1 MNVPLFDLRRVIH
14 PYASSLN
21 EAFESSLEA
30 CHFING
36 PAVKQFE
43 ADLDGYLGAGKSIG
57 VSSGTD
63 ALLAIFM
70 SLGLEPGDEVLVSS
84 FTFVASATSIMRAG
98 LKPVLVDVAPD
109 SFHPGIDEYTA
120 ALTSKTKAML
130 LVHLFGIPNDM
141 TQMVEFCKDNDIVL
155 IEDCAQSLG
164 SEWAGKKIGTFGHA
178 SAFSFFPAKN
188 LGCLGDGGAVSTSS
202 DELLKT
208 VKTVRSHGAPVKYN
222 TEIIGG
228 NFRLDTIQAS
238 FLSILLRALPG
249 WIEARRQN
257 ASFYLKNIQEGDDLR
272 LPSNVDGHSW
282 NQFTLRTPR
291 RDALKQYLDKNGIG
305 NAVYYPIP
313 LHRQP
318 LFANNSY
325 SLPNVERLCSE
336 VLSIPIYPGLTV
348 DERQSV
354 VDKINLFTEK
364 K

>member
-1 MNVPLFDLRRVIH
+1 MVPLFDLRRVIH
-14 PYASSLN
+14 PHTFSLK
-21 EAFESSLEA
+21 EAFEASLGT

-36 PAVKQFE
+36 AATKQFE
-43 ADLDGYLGAGKSIG
+43 ADLDGYLGAGNSLG

-70 SLGLEPGDEVLVSS
+70 SLGLQPGDEVLVSS

-109 SFHPGIDEYTA
+109 SFHPGAEEYAA
-120 ALTSKTKAML
+120 ALTPKTKAML
-130 LVHLFGIPNDM
+130 LVHLFGIPNNM
-141 TQMVEFCKDNDIVL
+141 TQMVEFCKSNDIVL

-164 SEWAGKKIGTFGHA
+164 SEWAGKKIGTFGYA

-188 LGCLGDGGAVSTSS
+188 LGCLGDGGAISTSS
-202 DELLKT
+202 QGLLET
-208 VKTVRSHGAPVKYN
+208 LKTVRSHGAPVKYN
-222 TEIIGG
+222 TEMVGG

-238 FLSILLRALPG
+238 FLSILLPALDG
-249 WIEARRQN
+249 WIESRRKN
-257 ASFYLKNIQEGDDLR
+257 ASFYLSNIKERGDLR
-272 LPSNVDGHSW
+272 LPADIEGHSW
-282 NQFTLRTPR
+282 NQFTLRTPE
-291 RDALKQYLDKNGIG
+291 RDALKQYLDENGIG

-318 LFANNSY
+318 LFAKDSC
-325 SLPNVERLCSE
+325 SLPNVERLCTE
-336 VLSIPIYPGLTV
+336 VLSIPIYPGLTA
-348 DERQSV
+348 DERQCV